1 MWIKNLQQF
10 LLSSKWTL
18 SAADLEDKL
27 AEMPCRP
34 CGPQELRTEGFGE
47 PLKGFNRLVYS
58 AEGLLL
64 ITWQEQA
71 RLLPG
76 GVVNEMVAEKV
87 DELEAVENRK
97 LARREKNE
105 IKEQIIFEALP
116 RAFTRTRRINV
127 VIDTKDGRVLV
138 DSSSAKQAE
147 TVTELLRKALGS
159 LPISRPQ
166 TKIAMP
172 TLMTEWLQDPKK
184 TPAGFGIGDRCE
196 LRDGNS
202 DGPVVRGTGLNL
214 FGDEVKSHLAAGMLL
229 SKVNLS
235 WQDQLEFDLTDDLSI
250 KRIRPLE
257 QLQEQMDDQD
267 AEDAESALL
276 ADLTLQG
283 MNLRKLLN
291 ELDTLLTVEAPVS
304 AMAA

>member
-18 SAADLEDKL
+18 SASELEKKL
-27 AEMPCRP
+27 GEMPCRP

-76 GVVNEMVAEKV
+76 GVVNEMLAEKV
-87 DELEAVENRK
+87 DEVEARENRK
-97 LARREKNE
+97 LARREKTE
-105 IKEQIIFEALP
+105 LKEQIIFEALP
-116 RAFTRTRRINV
+116 RAFTRTRRINI
-127 VIDTKDGRVLV
+127 VIDSKAGRVLV

-147 TVTELLRKALGS
+147 QVTELLRKALGS
-159 LPISRPQ
+159 LPISRPL
-166 TKIAMP
+166 TKMP
-172 TLMTEWLQDPKK
+172 LPGVMTEWLQQPK
-184 TPAGFGIGDRCE
+184 TVPAGFGIGDRCE
-196 LRDGNS
+196 LRDSNS

-214 FGDEVKSHLAAGMLL
+214 FGDEVKAHLEVGMLL

-235 WQDQLEFDLTDDLSI
+235 WRDQLEFDLVDDLSI

-257 QLQEQMDDQD
+257 QMQEKMDEQD

-283 MNLRKLLN
+283 QNLRNLLN
-291 ELDTLLTVEAPVS
+291 ELDEVLAVEEAVP
-304 AMAA
+304 A

>member
-1 MWIKNLQQF
+1 MWIRNLQQF

-27 AEMPCRP
+27 SEVPCRP
-34 CGPQELRTEGFGE
+34 CGAQELRTEGFGE

-76 GVVNEMVAEKV
+76 GVVNEMLAEKV
-87 DELEAVENRK
+87 EELEASQNRK
-97 LARREKNE
+97 LARREKTE
-105 IKEQIIFEALP
+105 LKEQIIFESLP

-127 VIDTKDGRVLV
+127 VIDTKAGRVLV

-147 TVTELLRKALGS
+147 QVTELLRKAIGS

-166 TKIAMP
+166 TRLPLPGI
-172 TLMTEWLQDPKK
+172 LTEWLQQPEKA
-184 TPAGFGIGDRCE
+184 PAGFGIGDRCE

-214 FGDEVKSHLAAGMLL
+214 FGDEVKSHLQAGMLL

-235 WQDQLEFDLTDDLSI
+235 WADQLDFDLTDDLSI
-250 KRIRPLE
+250 KRIRPME
-257 QLQEQMDDQD
+257 QLQQQMDDQD

-276 ADLTLQG
+276 ADLTIQG
-283 MNLRKLLN
+283 LNLRKLLA
-291 ELDTLLTVEAPVS
+291 ELDTILTVEDAVP
-304 AMAA
+304 AIAA